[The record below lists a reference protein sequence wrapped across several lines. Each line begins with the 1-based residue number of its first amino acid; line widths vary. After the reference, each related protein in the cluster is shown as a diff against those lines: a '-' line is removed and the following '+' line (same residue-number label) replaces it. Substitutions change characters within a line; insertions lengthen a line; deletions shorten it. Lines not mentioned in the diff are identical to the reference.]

1 MSSLG
6 NWIAAFLTVAVFSII
21 FKETELYYF
30 AEQIFVGCSAGYGVA
45 VTIGN
50 RIKPTITVDMLEK
63 GKWEYIIPFVI
74 GLLIYFR
81 FSTKYQWIS
90 RYPISFSVGAG
101 AGVVLTKTWKPMF
114 LEQLAATITPLKN
127 PSSAGYVN
135 AVLMFIG
142 VLCTLSFFLFTMEPK
157 GITKHASKI
166 GRITMMLAFGSAF
179 GTTVMARVSLF
190 LARIQF
196 MLIDFL
202 GIASG

>member
-1 MSSLG
+1 MSSIG
-6 NWIAAFLTVAVFSII
+6 NWIAAALTVAVFSII
-21 FKETELYYF
+21 FKESELYYF
-30 AEQIFVGCSAGYGVA
+30 AEQLFVGCSAGYGVA

-50 RIKPTITVDMLEK
+50 RVKPTVIVDILEK
-63 GKWEYIIPFVI
+63 GKWNYVVPIIL

-81 FSTKYQWIS
+81 FSKQYQWLA

-114 LEQLAATITPLKN
+114 LDQIAATVVPLKD
-127 PSSAGYVN
+127 PTSSGYIN
-135 AVLMFIG
+135 ALLLFIG
-142 VLCTLSFFLFTMEPK
+142 VVCTLSFFLFTVEPK
-157 GITKHASKI
+157 GITKHASRI

-190 LARIQF
+190 LARVQF

-202 GIASG
+202 GVAR

>member
-30 AEQIFVGCSAGYGVA
+30 AEQVFVGCSAGYGVA
-45 VTIGN
+45 VTFGN
-50 RIKPTITVDMLEK
+50 RVKPTVLVDIVEK
-63 GKWEYIIPFVI
+63 GKWNYVVPIVL

-81 FSTKYQWIS
+81 FSTRHQWVA

-114 LEQLAATITPLKN
+114 LDQLAATVTPLKN
-127 PSSAGYVN
+127 PVTSTYIN
-135 AVLMFIG
+135 AVLLFIG
-142 VLCTLSFFLFTMEPK
+142 VVGTLSFFLFTVEPK
-157 GITKHASKI
+157 GVTKYASRI
-166 GRITMMLAFGSAF
+166 GRVTMMLAFGSAF

-190 LARIQF
+190 LARMQF
-196 MLIDFL
+196 MLKDFL
-202 GIASG
+202 GVAK